1 MFENQVKYW
10 LEQRISALNLPLSIC
25 LPDQQL
31 ITPAGS
37 PKVTIMLRTPR
48 ALLTLANPT
57 LGKLAKAYVEQEFDV
72 RGNLRDVVEIVVG
85 LCDAGAEKGRKK
97 INHAWKWRRHTLS
110 ADRRAITHH
119 YDVSNDFYALWLDRW
134 RVYSC
139 AYFKTPEDSLDL
151 AQEQKLDLICRKLD
165 LQQDERFLDIGCGWG
180 GLILWAAQRYR
191 AKATGITLSRN
202 QFEYVG
208 QKIKEL
214 GLQDCCQVMLC
225 DYRELDEREPFDKIA
240 SVGMFEH
247 VGRRNL
253 PLYFGKI
260 YRLLKPG
267 GLVMNHGI
275 TLTSPGCGELG
286 SDRGKFIEDYV
297 FPGGELVHVSV
308 VMETMSQ
315 QKLECLDA
323 ENLRAHY
330 AKTLWHWVER
340 LDAKQDQAR
349 RIVGEKIFRT
359 WQVYM
364 AGSADA
370 FERGWISI
378 YQLLAGRPLADG
390 RLVYP
395 LTREFVYQ
403 TI

>member
-1 MFENQVKYW
+1 MLENRVKQW
-10 LEQRISALNLPLSIC
+10 LEQRIAALNLPLSIC

-57 LGKLAKAYVEQEFDV
+57 LGKLAKAYVEQELDI
-72 RGNLRDVVEIVVG
+72 RGNLRDVMEIVVG
-85 LCDAGAEKGRKK
+85 LCDAGAEMGRKK
-97 INHAWKWRRHTLS
+97 INHVWKWRRHTLS

-139 AYFKTPEDSLDL
+139 AYFKTPGDSLDL

-165 LQQDERFLDIGCGWG
+165 LQQDECFLDIGCGWG

-275 TLTSPGCGELG
+275 TLTSPESSELG
-286 SDRGKFIEDYV
+286 SDMGKFIEDYV

-308 VMETMSQ
+308 VMETMAQ

-349 RIVGEKIFRT
+349 RIAGEKIFRT

-395 LTREFVYQ
+395 LTREFVYK

>member
-1 MFENQVKYW
+1 M
-10 LEQRISALNLPLSIC
+10 LEAPMVGMLEERLRRLRLPLS
-25 LPDQQL
+25 
-31 ITPAGS
+31 
-37 PKVTIMLRTPR
+37 
-48 ALLTLANPT
+48 LTLWNGRTIQSGDSPELRLTVRSPQALVSLIKPS
-57 LGKLAKAYVEQEFDV
+57 LGKIARSYVEGDLDLDGDIRKSVLIGEQLV
-72 RGNLRDVVEIVVG
+72 AG
-85 LCDAGAEKGRKK
+85 DAGAYRRRSD
-97 INHAWKWRRHTLS
+97 IWKWWRHTRP
-110 ADRRAITHH
+110 ADRKAIQHH
-119 YDVSNDFYALWLDRW
+119 YDVGNEFYGLWLDRN

-139 AYFKTPEDSLDL
+139 AYFRKPDDSLDL
-151 AQEQKLDLICRKLD
+151 AQEQKLEHICRKLD
-165 LQQDERFLDIGCGWG
+165 LQPGERFLDIGCGWG

-202 QFEYVG
+202 QYEYVG

-225 DYRELDEREPFDKIA
+225 DYRELDERSPFDKIA

-275 TLTSPGCGELG
+275 TLSSPDQAELG
-286 SDRGKFIEDYV
+286 SDVGDFIEDYV
-297 FPGGELVHVSV
+297 FPGGELVHVSE
-308 VMETMSQ
+308 VMETMAR
-315 QKLECLDA
+315 QKLDCRDA

-340 LDAKQDQAR
+340 LDAEQDQAR
-349 RIVGEKIFRT
+349 KIAGEKIFRT

-370 FERGWISI
+370 FERGRLSV
-378 YQLLAGRPLADG
+378 YQLLAGKPLADG
-390 RLVYP
+390 TLAYP
-395 LTREFVYQ
+395 LAREFIYR
-403 TI
+403 TN

>member
-1 MFENQVKYW
+1 MFENQIKYW
-10 LEQRISALNLPLSIC
+10 LEQRISALNLPLSIS
-25 LPDQQL
+25 LPDRQL

-37 PKVTIMLRTPR
+37 PKVTLMLRTPLAWL
-48 ALLTLANPT
+48 ALVKPS
-57 LGKLAKAYVEQEFDV
+57 LGKLAKAYVEQELDV
-72 RGNLRDVVEIVVG
+72 RGNRRDIMEVG
-85 LCDAGAEKGRKK
+85 VKLCGAGAEIGRKK
-97 INHAWKWRRHTLS
+97 INHAWKWWRHTLS
-110 ADRRAITHH
+110 ADRKAIAQH

-165 LQQDERFLDIGCGWG
+165 LREGERFLDIGCGWG

-202 QFEYVG
+202 QYEYVG

-225 DYRELDEREPFDKIA
+225 DYRELDECAPFDKIA

-253 PLYFGKI
+253 PIYFGKI

-275 TLTSPGCGELG
+275 TLSSPDQAELG
-286 SDRGKFIEDYV
+286 SDVGNFIEDYV
-297 FPGGELVHVSV
+297 FPGGELVHVSE
-308 VMETMSQ
+308 VMETMAR
-315 QKLECLDA
+315 QKLDCRDA

-340 LDAKQDQAR
+340 LDAEQDQAR
-349 RIVGEKIFRT
+349 KIAGEKIFRT

-370 FERGWISI
+370 FERGRLSV
-378 YQLLAGRPLADG
+378 YQLLAGKPLADG
-390 RLVYP
+390 TLAYP
-395 LTREFVYQ
+395 LAREFIYR
-403 TI
+403 TN